1 MLHHR
6 ILISLLLIYF
16 LRSFLGQ
23 NSKRQKLARLLGDIQ
38 IKMRLKVSGSR
49 DEVRQD
55 YMPILASKIVL
66 PLTEKGAAAVG

>member
-1 MLHHR
+1 
-6 ILISLLLIYF
+6 
-16 LRSFLGQ
+16 LGQ

-55 YMPILASKIVL
+55 YMPLLASKIVL
-66 PLTEKGAAAVG
+66 PMTRKEEAAVSLPCTVPVQYLTV